1 MATDSSNAIPTYGEV
16 QNMLQSST
24 GDLHKWVAWS
34 AFRNNATINKN
45 FLLEYITEKVTVLC
59 VINAGFE
66 QNKSNLPND
75 IIFDGIIFIGPQTAM
90 YNFPWIIGGY
100 YDNNDDSYH
109 TVIGTYSLNNDFFNA
124 RLNQIQIQTE

>member
-45 FLLEYITEKVTVLC
+45 LLLEYIIEKVTVLH
-59 VINAGFE
+59 VSNAEFE
-66 QNKSNLPND
+66 QNKSNLPD
-75 IIFDGIIFIGPQTAM
+75 GIIFDGIIFMGPQSGT
-90 YNFPWIIGGY
+90 NNVPLIIGGY
-100 YDNNDDSYH
+100 YDYDNDNLYH
-109 TVIGTYSLNNDFFNA
+109 TVIGTYSLNNDYFNA
-124 RLNQIQIQTE
+124 HLIQTE